1 MRFGIIR
8 RSNAGHAARSQGE
21 STTQQCGHQGGASAK
36 AHGTVNTGGAQ
47 KSIAYKRFPAIDGRP
62 GAGFAGS
69 ALTPRRAEAKSV
81 GMVRRTNE
89 MPRRLF
95 PVLLSLAVFALRP
108 SSAGEPSKIAAAL
121 QPFVDSH
128 SLAGAVTLVASSNKM
143 LAVDCVGYS
152 DVRARKA
159 MRPDSMFWI
168 ASQSKSMTAAAFMML
183 VDEGKVRVD
192 DPVEKYLP
200 EFGGQ
205 MLIAE
210 QSGEKTVLKKPA
222 HAILVREVLS
232 HTSGLP
238 FRSRVEEPTL
248 DGLPLRVAVMSYALS
263 PLQFEPGTKYQ
274 YANAGINTAARIIEV
289 VAGMPYE
296 EFMQQ
301 RLFKPL
307 GMKDTTFWPTE
318 KQIQRIAKSYQPNTA
333 KNDLEEI
340 KIGQLHYPLSDHT
353 ARFPMPAGGLFS
365 TAQDVAKFCQMVLRG
380 GEIGGKR
387 YLSENA
393 VKMMTSKQ
401 TGDAVQDSYGFG
413 WGVGP
418 DWTGHGGAEST
429 NMEIDRRKGLIFVFM
444 VQHAG
449 FPNDGGRSR
458 DAFKQAAIAQFAK

>member
-1 MRFGIIR
+1 MKIERG
-8 RSNAGHAARSQGE
+8 
-21 STTQQCGHQGGASAK
+21 K
-36 AHGTVNTGGAQ
+36 
-47 KSIAYKRFPAIDGRP
+47 KPFPAIDYQSPFGQ
-62 GAGFAGS
+62 
-69 ALTPRRAEAKSV
+69 RRVGLAAADSSSV
-81 GMVRRTNE
+81 RLNNRFS
-89 MPRRLF
+89 RRLF
-95 PVLLSLAVFALRP
+95 LVLCSLAVFALTASR
-108 SSAGEPSKIAAAL
+108 AGEPSRIAAAL

-128 SLAGAVTLVASSNKM
+128 SLAGAVTLVASSNNF

-152 DVRARKA
+152 DVGAKKA
-159 MRPDSMFWI
+159 MQPDAMFWI

-183 VDEGKVRVD
+183 VDEGKVSVD

-200 EFGGQ
+200 EFKGQ
-205 MLIAE
+205 MLLVE
-210 QSGEKTVLKKPA
+210 QSGRKTVLQKPA
-222 HAILVREVLS
+222 HAILIRELLS

-238 FRSRVEEPTL
+238 FKSRVEEPTL
-248 DGLPLRVAVMSYALS
+248 DGLPLREAVMSYALS

-318 KQIQRIAKSYQPNTA
+318 KQTRRIAKSYQPNAA
-333 KNDLEEI
+333 KNDLEER
-340 KIGQLHYPLSDHT
+340 KIDQLHYPLSDHT
-353 ARFPMPAGGLFS
+353 VRFPMPAGGLFS
-365 TAQDVAKFCQMVLRG
+365 TAQDVAKFCQMILRG
-380 GEIGGKR
+380 GELGGKR

-401 TGDAVQDSYGFG
+401 TGDAVQESYGFG
-413 WGVGP
+413 WAVGP

-429 NMEIDRRKGLIFVFM
+429 NMEINRQNGLIFIFM

-449 FPNDGGRSR
+449 FPNDGGKSR
-458 DAFKQAAIAQFAK
+458 DAFQQAASSQWVK